1 MTNIWDLSDN
11 KKDFKPKK
19 EKYTIEDNFN
29 SFRLIQ
35 QKKFMQLVQDEIK
48 LRFGDLPKAGHG
60 ALYCCLCR
68 GTYDGPITP
77 FQDQIFRLESSA
89 HGILWG
95 LINYL
100 EKIPFNYEPNI
111 QHILTPI
118 CLLMKEPPLNW
129 EQQIAAEDIAIPKVR
144 GYILIEKSEDKIYG
158 LLTTKSFE
166 HVYDEIKV
174 GISKIPRFKG
184 LKLEDAI
191 KRLFDNYKK

>member
-1 MTNIWDLSDN
+1 MTDIWDLSDN
-11 KKDFKPKK
+11 KKDFKQNKG
-19 EKYTIEDNFN
+19 EYTIEDNFK
-29 SFRLIQ
+29 SFQLIQ
-35 QKKFMQLVQDEIK
+35 QKKFMQLVQDETK
-48 LRFGDLPKAGHG
+48 LRFGDLPKTGYGGYYSCVHMG
-60 ALYCCLCR
+60 N
-68 GTYDGPITP
+68 YDESITQ

-100 EKIPFNYEPNI
+100 EKIPFNFEPNV
-111 QHILTPI
+111 QHILSSHFMY
-118 CLLMKEPPLNW
+118 MKEPPLNW

-144 GYILIEKSEDKIYG
+144 GYILIEKSDDKIYG

-174 GISKIPRFKG
+174 GISKIPKLKG

-191 KRLFDNYKK
+191 NKLFDNYKK

>member
-1 MTNIWDLSDN
+1 MTDIWDLSDN

-19 EKYTIEDNFN
+19 EKDTIEDNFN
-29 SFRLIQ
+29 SFQLIQ
-35 QKKFMQLVQDEIK
+35 QKKFMQLVQEEIK
-48 LRFGDLPKAGHG
+48 LRFGDLPKSGYG
-60 ALYCCLCR
+60 ASYCCVSQ
-68 GTYDGPITP
+68 GHYDGPITQ

-89 HGILWG
+89 KGIEWG

-100 EKIPFNYEPNI
+100 EKIPLKLEPNV

-144 GYILIEKSEDKIYG
+144 GYILIEKSDDKIYG

-174 GISKIPRFKG
+174 GISNIPKLKG

-191 KRLFDNYKK
+191 NKLFDNYNK